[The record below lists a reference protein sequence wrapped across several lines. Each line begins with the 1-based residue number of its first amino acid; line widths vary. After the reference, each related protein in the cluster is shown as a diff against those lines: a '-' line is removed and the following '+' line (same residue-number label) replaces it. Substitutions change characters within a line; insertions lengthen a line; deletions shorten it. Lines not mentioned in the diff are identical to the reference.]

1 MKTNV
6 LLWCG
11 VVGCLLV
18 VAPRSLRGENAGQTA
33 EDGTTTLEID
43 TRGPSV
49 PYSRL
54 IFGGFLEHFGRQIYG
69 GVFEP
74 GSPLADAQGF
84 RTDVV
89 AALRELRVPIVR
101 WPGGCFASG
110 YHWESG
116 IGKHRLPTD
125 DMAWGVVDPNTF
137 GTDEYVQLCRLLD
150 WQPYICNN
158 AGNGTVAEM
167 KSWVE
172 YCNTR
177 QGRYADERAGNGH
190 PQPWNVRVWSI
201 GNENWGAH
209 EIGYKPIEQWSP
221 LVLEAAL
228 AMKAADPGIQLS
240 AAALPD
246 RKWMLPMLAQAGEH
260 LDYISLHS
268 YALPLHGRNDMP
280 DYLTCIM
287 ESEGPEKLIVGAVD
301 ILEESGH
308 RGRIKIAYD
317 EWNLRSWHHPGFPRQ
332 AVADASNPEVQ
343 ALVEARE
350 NNEIA
355 SQYTM
360 ADALFSAS
368 FYNSCLRHAADVGM
382 ANIAPLVNT
391 RGPLHVHSRGIVR
404 RTHFHTMAIY
414 ANELEPRVAAT
425 KVGAGPLVHGDR
437 RVAAV
442 DAVATVDESG
452 QNIAVAIV
460 NRHPDRT
467 VACRI
472 GVDGRPLPDGRYA
485 AIVLAGDSPEA
496 FNDIDHPDRVVP
508 ETTQIDCVRGTL
520 TLPAHSLT
528 IVKTAVTTR
537 PR

>member
-177 QGRYADERAGNGH
+177 QGRYANERAGNGH

-209 EIGYKPIEQWSP
+209 EIGYKPIEQ
-221 LVLEAAL
+221 
-228 AMKAADPGIQLS
+228 
-240 AAALPD
+240 
-246 RKWMLPMLAQAGEH
+246 
-260 LDYISLHS
+260 
-268 YALPLHGRNDMP
+268 
-280 DYLTCIM
+280 
-287 ESEGPEKLIVGAVD
+287 
-301 ILEESGH
+301 
-308 RGRIKIAYD
+308 
-317 EWNLRSWHHPGFPRQ
+317 
-332 AVADASNPEVQ
+332 
-343 ALVEARE
+343 
-350 NNEIA
+350 
-355 SQYTM
+355 
-360 ADALFSAS
+360 
-368 FYNSCLRHAADVGM
+368 
-382 ANIAPLVNT
+382 
-391 RGPLHVHSRGIVR
+391 
-404 RTHFHTMAIY
+404 
-414 ANELEPRVAAT
+414 
-425 KVGAGPLVHGDR
+425 
-437 RVAAV
+437 
-442 DAVATVDESG
+442 
-452 QNIAVAIV
+452 
-460 NRHPDRT
+460 
-467 VACRI
+467 
-472 GVDGRPLPDGRYA
+472 
-485 AIVLAGDSPEA
+485 
-496 FNDIDHPDRVVP
+496 
-508 ETTQIDCVRGTL
+508 
-520 TLPAHSLT
+520 
-528 IVKTAVTTR
+528 
-537 PR
+537 